1 MTKWGAVKKYRA
13 AHPERVKESA
23 RRAYHERVRTETPEE
38 KRSRIEQKTIYLR
51 GWKKMNPDKVKKSRD
66 KIDKDK
72 RRTYELK
79 RNFGITRSA
88 YDDLLRGQGNKCA
101 VCRGIEW
108 GGHGPSVDHDHERG
122 FVRGILCHRCNLAI
136 GLIRDDPRIAELMA
150 GYLRERSMKCLG

>member
-13 AHPERVKESA
+13 AHPEKVKESA
-23 RRAYHERVRTETPEE
+23 RRSYHKKILCQTPEE
-38 KRSRIEQKTIYLR
+38 KKFQTERKTIYLR
-51 GWKKMNPDKVKKSRD
+51 KWRKMNPDKDRRLRNRVD
-66 KIDKDK
+66 KEK

-101 VCRGIEW
+101 VCRGVEW
-108 GGHGPSVDHDHERG
+108 GGHGPSVDHDHKRG

-136 GLIRDDPRIAELMA
+136 GLIRDDPKIAELM
-150 GYLRERSMKCLG
+150 GEYLRERSMQCPG